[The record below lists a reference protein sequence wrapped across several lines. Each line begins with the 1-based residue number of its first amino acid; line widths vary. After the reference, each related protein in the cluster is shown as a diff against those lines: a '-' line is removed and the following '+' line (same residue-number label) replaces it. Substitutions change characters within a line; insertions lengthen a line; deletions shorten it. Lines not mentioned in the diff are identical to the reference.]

1 MRLNSFNFLMGII
14 RLTKMLFYGYH
25 GVDESEQKR
34 GGTFEVDLELRKDLF
49 KSMNSD
55 SLDDTIDY
63 SEIYQTVH
71 DCLTGAKYFLL
82 EALASHIA
90 DSILFSYPLDAVKVT
105 VRKPH
110 APVKGVLGSVEV
122 EIEKERG
129 N

>member
-1 MRLNSFNFLMGII
+1 MTVI

-34 GGTFEVDLELRKDLF
+34 GGTFEVDLELKGNLSTSM
-49 KSMNSD
+49 KSD
-55 SLDDTIDY
+55 HLEDTVDY
-63 SEIYQTVH
+63 AEIYQTVH
-71 DCLTGAKYFLL
+71 DCLTGTRYFLL

-90 DSILFSYPLDAVKVT
+90 DSILSSYALNSVKVT